1 MKMRDGPGAN
11 HGLIGAIP
19 AGETVNAS
27 RCVPRDDRIPGADS
41 CLVYYRGMTG
51 WVSQAGLMPVNVGTW
66 TAPPRP
72 APTPAPSNADLHFS
86 LICGAPHMMGGG
98 PDPDPVLSVAVSWT
112 AGRWSVTHTTLR
124 RNVYN
129 REAQYAMA
137 DNSDDRVARW
147 SGTRIKNGNNYYMV
161 GEATYTR
168 SGQYVYRET
177 LYANGRLD
185 MKSEAI
191 CQPEP
196 PVVARGGGG
205 WDEAPAPSAPII
217 DSVPLYPTEGG
228 RRHKLDVLI
237 GGASVRMLYDTG
249 ATVSLINSGI
259 AQKIVGAN
267 VGTWGP
273 MTTIQT
279 ANDGMMKL
287 PSLTVREIRIGS
299 HTVSNVQFAVGDTEH
314 MIIAGPVL
322 NSIGTVTI
330 DANGGQLV
338 FNR

>member
-1 MKMRDGPGAN
+1 MKTAIAVVAVALTTTAFTPAKAETFRVPNDVSGGHMKMRDGPGAN

-27 RCVPRDDRIPGADS
+27 RCVPRDDRIPGADW

-86 LICGAPHMMGGG
+86 LICGAPRMMGGG

-124 RNVYN
+124 GNVYN

-147 SGTRIKNGNNYYMV
+147 SGTRIKNGNNYYMM

-205 WDEAPAPSAPII
+205 WDEA
-217 DSVPLYPTEGG
+217 L
-228 RRHKLDVLI
+228 RHQHQ
-237 GGASVRMLYDTG
+237 SSTQCRC
-249 ATVSLINSGI
+249 
-259 AQKIVGAN
+259 
-267 VGTWGP
+267 
-273 MTTIQT
+273 
-279 ANDGMMKL
+279 
-287 PSLTVREIRIGS
+287 IRPK
-299 HTVSNVQFAVGDTEH
+299 VAAVISSTC
-314 MIIAGPVL
+314 
-322 NSIGTVTI
+322 
-330 DANGGQLV
+330 
-338 FNR
+338 